1 MRHEKTGMEW
11 LEGHDQFIRNLT
23 RGDNPMRMTD
33 YVVEITGTFRKQISI
48 TAPNEDEATMAIEDH
63 PWTIDPDDIVGYE
76 IDDIYPE

>member
-1 MRHEKTGMEW
+1 
-11 LEGHDQFIRNLT
+11 
-23 RGDNPMRMTD
+23 MRMTD
-33 YVVEITGTFRKQISI
+33 YVVEITGTFKKQISI